1 MAEEYQRE
9 TTALDTVVPLSP
21 TAGAL
26 TDILSKAAG
35 ARTFN
40 KATDSFEAIADAIDA
55 LSLLSDKEKAFIGIT
70 GQPFLKDHF
79 LTTNDH
85 ADPSTDNWTV
95 VEDTGASVN
104 TEGGTSLSY
113 MVISSGSTATNDG
126 VAHTAGKKQWD
137 SVKET
142 KTVNVRCKFK
152 VVDLTGE
159 FCLGLYVTNM
169 DAYPPTADVYD
180 ATYRAVAGLHGDN
193 DVIDAVTQAGNNVA
207 AEITD
212 ISASLADNTW
222 YELEITETS
231 TSVIFKINGATVAT
245 HSTQVAAKPQCF
257 VACTKNTNGINT
269 YLNIQ
274 YAEVW
279 VT

>member
-1 MAEEYQRE
+1 MAEEYHRE

-79 LTTNDH
+79 LTVATQ
-85 ADPSTDNWTV
+85 ADPSTDDWTV
-95 VEDTGASVN
+95 VEDTGATVKV
-104 TEGGTSLSY
+104 EGSTTLSY
-113 MVISSGSTATNDG
+113 LSIASGTTATNDG
-126 VAHTAGKKQWD
+126 VVHTAAKKQWD

-142 KTVNVRCKFK
+142 KTVNVRCKFR

-159 FCLGLYVTNM
+159 FCLGLYITNM

-193 DVIDAVTQAGNNVA
+193 DVIDAVTQAGTGVA

-257 VACTKNTNGINT
+257 VACTKNTNAIDTN
-269 YLNIQ
+269 LNIQ